1 MKTVYFLISHFRG
14 HSKYEDCIWKWVA
27 LIYYLKVSAVILLE
41 YIFYLI
47 FSLYISKAMFYKV
60 TKVGVTIITVAS
72 TVLNLS
78 ILMCQIKLY
87 NIEIILGKIC

>member
-1 MKTVYFLISHFRG
+1 
-14 HSKYEDCIWKWVA
+14 
-27 LIYYLKVSAVILLE
+27 
-41 YIFYLI
+41 
-47 FSLYISKAMFYKV
+47 MFYIV

-72 TVLNLS
+72 TMLNLS